1 MSWPRRLSRAL
12 ACLALT
18 GVLLTVSGCPD
29 SGLACGGDETVT
41 VKMTGSCAQ
50 GTQVF
55 QLRRSGCSL
64 YVWTISD
71 AGAPAPLG
79 LPPSGE
85 LSHGGGNVRAGD
97 WSLWGCPMGQEPCP
111 DQFRICTAERVAF
124 QLNLTCV
131 GGTGA
136 PLCEAVLTE

>member
-1 MSWPRRLSRAL
+1 MSRPRWLSRPLAGLAL
-12 ACLALT
+12 AGVVLT
-18 GVLLTVSGCPD
+18 ASGCPD
-29 SGLACGGDETVT
+29 GGTDCGGDETIT
-41 VKMTGSCAQ
+41 VKMTGSCAP

-79 LPPSGE
+79 LPLMGE
-85 LSHGGGNVRAGD
+85 MRHGGNIRAGD
-97 WSLWGCPMGQEPCP
+97 WSLWGCPVGREPCP

-124 QLNLTCV
+124 QLNLTCL

-136 PLCEAVLTE
+136 PVCEAVLTE